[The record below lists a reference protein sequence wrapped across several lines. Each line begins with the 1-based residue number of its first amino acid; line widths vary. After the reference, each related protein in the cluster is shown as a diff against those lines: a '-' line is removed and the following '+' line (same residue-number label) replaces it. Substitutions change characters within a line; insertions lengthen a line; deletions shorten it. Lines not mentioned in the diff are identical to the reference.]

1 MEPWG
6 RLAMSQENLHQR
18 RGERDFPGGSVVGTT
33 PSNMGDRGSVSPIWG
48 VGILHASWPNNQS
61 IKQKQRCN
69 KPNKDFKNDP
79 HQKIERER
87 GEGERPQDLCCMS
100 INILLF
106 LSFSSQRRKLQG
118 EDAELEWRSHKSLD
132 LILVSQPALEQLK
145 NYRAKEEF
153 NLWPC

>member
-1 MEPWG
+1 
-6 RLAMSQENLHQR
+6 
-18 RGERDFPGGSVVGTT
+18 
-33 PSNMGDRGSVSPIWG
+33 
-48 VGILHASWPNNQS
+48 
-61 IKQKQRCN
+61 
-69 KPNKDFKNDP
+69 
-79 HQKIERER
+79 
-87 GEGERPQDLCCMS
+87 MS